1 MNPASLAPTQRIA
14 VLATIDPQ
22 SVASGAAVTSPWVPM
37 AGVNRLLVTLMLGA
51 IGANGTVDAK
61 LQQATKADGTGTKDI
76 AGRALVQLAAA
87 SGANRQA
94 HIQLEAEDM
103 DTNGGFA
110 FVRVYAAAG
119 TAAAQLAALVQ
130 GLDFREGP
138 ASDGQAATVVQ
149 TVG

>member
-14 VLATIDPQ
+14 VLGAIDPQ
-22 SVASGAAVTSPWVPM
+22 SVASGAAVASPWVPM

-51 IGANGTVDAK
+51 IGGGGTVDAK
-61 LQQATKADGTGTKDI
+61 LQQASRADGTGTKDI
-76 AGRALVQLAAA
+76 AGRALTQIPAA

-94 HIQLEAEDM
+94 HIQLEAEDL
-103 DTNGGFA
+103 DVNGGFA
-110 FVRVYAAAG
+110 FARLHVAAG
-119 TAAAQLAALVQ
+119 TASAQVAALVQ

-138 ASDGQAATVVQ
+138 ASDGQAATIVQ